1 MREKSSVCAFMCMCV
16 CERERERVSVCIHCF
31 PATTRI
37 QATVFAFVG
46 VCACLEG
53 GGGMCAYM
61 FACVGERECVYVN
74 TLLSF
79 TYIHYVCAY
88 VLVCAGERGTLCS
101 HSVCK

>member
-1 MREKSSVCAFMCMCV
+1 VHTLLSRNDKNPGNCV
-16 CERERERVSVCIHCF
+16 CVCGRVC
-31 PATTRI
+31 
-37 QATVFAFVG
+37 VFG
-46 VCACLEG
+46 RG